1 MALKFEGSYLNR
13 YEQAHD
19 LYQDNPFFNQEDWDT
34 MSRRGDLDLYASI
47 LHDSDK
53 LPSYDTLQKEYRMD
67 LMDTSTRFTIL
78 ANELYGDKTNTDT
91 VRKEDVYDEQGN
103 VTGTNE
109 YKMSDYDYTK
119 KLLKEKSDALVQAE
133 ARRIA
138 QQQKEENSNFFTNF
152 VGGLGELAIGA
163 MEFIDDIFSLA
174 EGVTDGFVALANGGS
189 FDEAFR
195 NAFNTGEGGSADWR
209 IFDNAGWT
217 DAIIQWNIDNTDIR
231 DLDGNFNSNL
241 AGVWGQLTRMVG
253 QYALPMGVGKIAGG
267 LGASAKVASGMSQ
280 GLYYTGLSVA
290 NLREYASNPAYASV
304 PTWAIV
310 TNAAAKGAVEYLVQ
324 RGLNK
329 VLGPSTLDSLI
340 FGLKGSAVKGATKI
354 STWGALKKIGFDA
367 FHEGIEEM
375 FQQYGDWIVDQAFA
389 IKYTDFKYATD
400 VSAETIVMSFVLGA
414 LGSIGASSLSVAA
427 SGTADFIS
435 WRKGKAQITRN
446 LFKSWSFKQT
456 MQNMAQQYDTVVN
469 NPNVDVDTKRSV
481 MGQMYVNYRAIASL
495 YSAIGQDKFNQAVEL
510 LERISNEP
518 ELSDVAMTMF
528 AKDLMQQVQ
537 TMPQQY
543 AQKVVEEVIKNAHM
557 QEPIGEI
564 TADTEVA
571 DLSDDVKAAAVQIAK
586 DIIAK
591 DKDVKKVVY
600 VDKGATAIKVGDTV
614 LAPVNMTE
622 TFDADGILKS
632 AAESAMVMNI
642 LNAPVLEVA
651 IDNITDLYK
660 QVYKLREDTTAD
672 HSEEIAKLEQD
683 ITTAQKEFDDFVQA
697 NSDIGTYMEWKEMPP
712 SNERTE
718 FELEQMAFG
727 IIQGDVTDAE
737 YKNAKLHVYNE
748 ANSSTKNIY
757 DNNPDLLEYKIN
769 VYIAEQRLHN
779 FQDNNI
785 NRINSYNVKRNDI
798 TARQKQLE
806 NIKNANEDT
815 TAKHDVESSPN
826 YKVIAV
832 YNALFNPEFRAII
845 WGVANQD
852 LYKFMS
858 NLNETITAAR
868 KGTKGDA
875 KLTQR
880 VKKVLA
886 EMQRELIIYCIN
898 QTNADFDSLTI
909 LTPEMKQYIHDNRW
923 NKDMFM
929 RVLNSNGTKTDLDAL
944 RSRVNAAPIN
954 EQRKQDILIKINS
967 NKKNVRLSGLRELD
981 TVYNH
986 AWTSPYDGTKYLPNN
1001 SIPNNMMN
1009 IFMQELGLDL
1019 QSIMYA
1025 PPENTPIYEQIQYDK
1040 GTVDQETT
1048 LSFYRD
1054 QFQMFTNN
1062 GYDFTV
1068 IDGHIVVVEL
1078 DKEKQFGYGTFDEN
1092 VTSIY
1097 SGQYRSDRQSF
1108 VKTANVAR
1116 NLIAPYLN
1124 PKLDNVSRANI
1135 KVSDAIYD
1143 PSKLS
1148 KNTLESILKKYGKV
1162 TPQTTFLYL
1171 RDMFLDK
1178 SNGGTSIVMRDDGT
1192 FTFVDVQN
1200 MKNVLSKQN
1209 LTAKDLANGEYKLSK
1224 FIKKEFLEGRLKDT
1238 KVVIGGNLGYYD
1250 SDTNTIY
1257 IPDDSLDMKQFTLL
1271 HEFQH
1276 AIQTE
1281 EGLLGGITVN
1291 WLSSSNISKSLKQ
1304 KIVSDI
1310 AKHRPELF
1318 KGIPKERHQTIAEQF
1333 VYDTTG
1339 EAYAYGMGGE
1349 WDVIDFYPT
1358 LVKDRG
1364 NGTLQV
1370 VLPWGSTY
1378 NLTYNFTTKQS
1389 IVSRDVKTALSTNE
1403 YTADDGT
1410 KFRLVATSAK
1420 NYQGGGGF
1428 VLEDGTLYSAPN
1440 GVGDVHGPVQKKVNI
1455 DFGVGNIVTVHFFD
1469 KSLTKSGFP
1478 EYFIDVN
1485 SKMQKAQY
1493 METAELITELQN
1505 RGYIVTV
1512 AKIDGDHRTERID
1525 DFQYDGYGILQELN
1539 IKQESYYNPQLMA
1552 NDNKKRLLD
1561 YPVYREINEWYKE
1574 AMPDREMQPNSL
1586 CGMILPDGTI
1596 AYTSKYW
1603 THLEVERAAATH
1615 FAPEGKD
1622 VKIDKFVKHS
1632 VEIALN
1638 GRFGNGFQDS
1648 VSIRINGSMN
1658 IDMQESLTN
1667 LIDEALMHHANLE
1680 IEHRPTA
1687 VYITADESMSGRQVM
1702 NELRRYVNA
1711 ARGKTTNVPVD
1722 RVSTKTESVKEKAE
1736 VVTET
1741 AKPVEQ
1747 PKVEEPKVEEPKV
1760 EEPKIEQPKVEQ
1772 PELEEPKVE
1781 KPKVKEP
1788 KKKDVKDYDVK
1799 ELAPDESKKQTRPK
1813 RQNTKYLSKEEAGQ
1827 NKHGQTV
1834 YKYKYE
1840 HNTYVS
1846 NADAQKTNLKYF
1858 IRKNRPIQMGQDMQY
1873 FVINANKYNVPED
1886 LWTKIEKGTLVRQD
1900 IMDYWRTTDSMDRNT
1915 FELINEAFFHND
1927 YAKSYKQ
1934 VLNFTEGTAMAD
1946 YYALRAIMRKVG
1958 LAEEAM
1964 WSLSKDAIVAI
1975 TKDWLKIPDIKRLY
1989 DSIRLRYSSY
1999 KGQPIEINR
2008 NAARITFMKY
2018 YDGSVNSLAKIAS
2031 IVKYIAV
2038 NGWDVAGEVKTTA
2051 GDKKAQT
2058 KRHQEDLDF
2067 TIEESTAD
2075 VTAEEAFDA
2084 IGDKLE
2090 ASERKA
2096 IQQEILNYYAE
2107 QVRSQGIKL
2116 SKEAMIQA
2124 VKNLTDEQL
2133 RDFYTK
2139 LEISDITAR
2148 KLSKDE
2154 MQREL
2159 EGEAKPIVKPRKNL
2173 LQSLYQTSASIR
2185 NNLSPNEKKKFLEAH
2200 GDMFTEDIKVKP
2212 ELYKDKPYEE
2222 VEALR
2227 AELKKISTDVRAGKY
2242 ESQTTAKI
2250 LKSLEYWRKRAKSKT
2265 VQQYRDQAKGK
2276 ANYKTEQT
2284 LKFSELEYTIDSTAE
2299 IPVPLKHMLDTTFE
2313 TFAKTN
2319 VQYLTGEG
2327 EVHIKMQLQKFQD
2340 ANIQRFM
2347 QLTEQDVTD
2356 IINYYQHALLVGKV
2370 SEEAI
2375 RKFNAVKI
2383 YVLGYLHRLGTDG
2396 DIHVTAEQLTQIDE
2410 LLRATATG
2418 AGTDLAVFRS
2428 VLKVLNPNKAL
2439 IQSIA
2444 RTAGIDFRE
2453 EDVEGVTK
2461 AIKTGDVKQIEKA
2474 MTKMYENGLKLYT
2487 GSKKSFLDKLWKFQ
2501 RMAMLSSPGTWIR
2514 NIVSNTLVSV
2524 GNNVGT
2530 VLGNLFVKK
2539 HRAGQYKLTGKD
2551 VIKLRSE
2558 RVGKEWRYFG
2568 KVVVDNKVARFIKD
2582 NIIDNGLMS
2591 LTTEGLNKYDIR
2603 KMDKTKQTGA
2613 DILTDLIVNTVTTKI
2628 FNQNQFDTKFMN
2640 NVGKALFAVLSDDPW
2655 INRRTISYLG
2665 KMLQEDGID
2674 LSKGLTEE
2682 VMQAYAEAYTLAAWD
2697 YMHKPN
2703 FFTSIEQ
2710 GIRQRTGDAG
2720 YFLWKQIMPFAT
2732 AGWNWFIE
2740 GLNYTPIGLARGI
2753 IQFARLENTI
2763 DKMDTARRKG
2773 DQMPSSRFAEY
2784 LAKRT
2789 IGKGIIGTIG
2799 LIAGIALGAFGVIG
2813 VDEDDDKLKLKVGD
2827 LYIDISDLFGTSS
2840 ILIGAAI
2847 TNPWKNSDASWS
2859 EKFWDCIAQTLDQL
2873 FMESTFSDLFNEFEY
2888 SDTFADWLLEQ
2899 PMSWANTFVPNILKT
2914 FNGLLYNHKI
2924 KYSSG
2929 IMYGLESFV
2938 IQAIPGVAYAF
2949 PKKVD
2954 PYTGELKQKYNVP
2967 FIFDFVNRLGP
2978 VDFKPYS
2985 VSDVQEEAIAQ
2996 GVQKTELTGKYKD
3009 IGELS
3014 NKDKQLLNTIY
3025 GQLNNQD
3032 LKKLYN
3038 NQIVVRVKDANGKYV
3053 ELRYSQMT
3061 SEQKKSAIE
3070 SIMTDNAKLAKIFVY
3085 TNNGGKYYATSTE
3098 YSELRAAGIVKNV
3111 FKETSKLKGFN

>member
-1 MALKFEGSYLNR
+1 MVVKSDKGVFMALKFEGNYLNR

-78 ANELYGDKTNTDT
+78 ANELYGDRTNTDAI
-91 VRKEDVYDEQGN
+91 RKEDVYDEQGN
-103 VTGTNE
+103 VTDTNE

-138 QQQKEENSNFFTNF
+138 QQQKEENSNFFTNLL
-152 VGGLGELAIGA
+152 GGFGELAIGA
-163 MEFIDDIFSLA
+163 MEFVDDIFSLA

-209 IFDNAGWT
+209 IFDNVGWT

-290 NLREYASNPAYASV
+290 NLREYASNPVYASV

-400 VSAETIVMSFVLGA
+400 ISAETIVMSFILGA
-414 LGSIGASSLSVAA
+414 LSSIGASSLSVAA

-469 NPNVDVDTKRSV
+469 NPNVDLDTKRAV
-481 MGQMYVNYRAIASL
+481 IGQMYVNYRAVASL
-495 YSAIGQDKFNQAVEL
+495 YNAIGEDKFNQAVNL

-528 AKDLMQQVQ
+528 AKDLMQEVQ
-537 TMPQQY
+537 TMPLQY
-543 AQKVVEEVIKNAHM
+543 AEKVVEEVIKNAHM

-564 TADTEVA
+564 TVDTEVT
-571 DLSDDVKAAAVQIAK
+571 DLSDDVKATAVQIAK

-591 DKDVKKVVY
+591 DNGVKKIVY
-600 VDKGATAIKVGDTV
+600 VNKGATAIKVGDTV
-614 LAPVNMTE
+614 LAPVGMTE

-632 AAESAMVMNI
+632 ATENTIVMNI

-660 QVYKLREDTTAD
+660 QTYG
-672 HSEEIAKLEQD
+672 I
-683 ITTAQKEFDDFVQA
+683 DDS
-697 NSDIGTYMEWKEMPP
+697 NS
-712 SNERTE
+712 
-718 FELEQMAFG
+718 
-727 IIQGDVTDAE
+727 
-737 YKNAKLHVYNE
+737 
-748 ANSSTKNIY
+748 
-757 DNNPDLLEYKIN
+757 
-769 VYIAEQRLHN
+769 
-779 FQDNNI
+779 
-785 NRINSYNVKRNDI
+785 RI
-798 TARQKQLE
+798 
-806 NIKNANEDT
+806 
-815 TAKHDVESSPN
+815 
-826 YKVIAV
+826 IAV
-832 YNALFNPEFRAII
+832 YNALFNPEFRAVI

-868 KGTKGDA
+868 KGTKADA
-875 KLTQR
+875 KFTQR
-880 VKKVLA
+880 VKKVLTD
-886 EMQRELIIYCIN
+886 MQRELIIYCIN

-909 LTPEMKQYIHDNRW
+909 LTPEMKQYIHDKRW

-929 RVLNSNGTKTDLDAL
+929 RVLNNKGTKTDLNAL

-954 EQRKQDILIKINS
+954 EQHKQDILVKLSSNS
-967 NKKNVRLSGLRELD
+967 KNVRLSGLRELD
-981 TVYNH
+981 TIYNH

-1009 IFMQELGLDL
+1009 VFMQELGLDL
-1019 QSIMYA
+1019 QSIVYV
-1025 PPENTPIYEQIQYDK
+1025 PPENTAIYEQIQYDK
-1040 GTVDQETT
+1040 GKVTPETT

-1068 IDGHIVVVEL
+1068 IDGHISVVEL
-1078 DKEKQFGYGTFDEN
+1078 DRERQFGYSTFDEN
-1092 VTSIY
+1092 ATSIY
-1097 SGQYRSDRQSF
+1097 AGQYRSDRQSF
-1108 VKTANVAR
+1108 VKTINAGK

-1178 SNGGTSIVMRDDGT
+1178 SNGGTAIVMRDDGT

-1224 FIKKEFLEGRLKDT
+1224 FIKKDFLEGRLKDT

-1257 IPDDSLDMKQFTLL
+1257 IPDDSLEIKQFTLL

-1281 EGLLGGITVN
+1281 EGLLGGIAVN

-1310 AKHRPELF
+1310 VKHRPELF
-1318 KGIPKERHQTIAEQF
+1318 KGVPKERHQVIAEQF
-1333 VYDTTG
+1333 VYDATG

-1349 WDVIDFYPT
+1349 WDVIDFYPV

-1364 NGTLQV
+1364 NGTIQL

-1389 IVSRDVKTALSTNE
+1389 IVSRDVKTAMLMTEFESADGNKFNLMQVSPQS
-1403 YTADDGT
+1403 YPGGGGIILDDGT
-1410 KFRLVATSAK
+1410 IMASNQIHVHDAIFNKFKQFNSDNTIMIRAIDAHNTKTGFPKYEIDIFNELSEAEYLSVAQLLDSLHRRGYDVTLVVATYK
-1420 NYQGGGGF
+1420 NKQFVSQHSISTKRDVDGIT
-1428 VLEDGTLYSAPN
+1428 VLEDENLYVERN
-1440 GVGDVHGPVQKKVNI
+1440 
-1455 DFGVGNIVTVHFFD
+1455 
-1469 KSLTKSGFP
+1469 
-1478 EYFIDVN
+1478 Y
-1485 SKMQKAQY
+1485 
-1493 METAELITELQN
+1493 N
-1505 RGYIVTV
+1505 RQDATNY
-1512 AKIDGDHRTERID
+1512 
-1525 DFQYDGYGILQELN
+1525 
-1539 IKQESYYNPQLMA
+1539 S
-1552 NDNKKRLLD
+1552 KKRLLD

-1574 AMPDREMQPNSL
+1574 AMPEREMQPNSL

-1596 AYTSKYW
+1596 AYSSQYW

-1622 VKIDKFVKHS
+1622 IKIDKFVHHC

-1648 VSIRINGSMN
+1648 ISIRINGSMN

-1667 LIDEALMHHANLE
+1667 LIDEALMHNANLE
-1680 IEHRPTA
+1680 IEHRPTG

-1702 NELRRYVNA
+1702 NELRRYVNV
-1711 ARGKTTNVPVD
+1711 ARAKTTNVPVD

-1741 AKPVEQ
+1741 AKPVE
-1747 PKVEEPKVEEPKV
+1747 EPKVE
-1760 EEPKIEQPKVEQ
+1760 
-1772 PELEEPKVE
+1772 
-1781 KPKVKEP
+1781 EP
-1788 KKKDVKDYDVK
+1788 KKKDVKDYAVK
-1799 ELAPDESKKQTRPK
+1799 ELATDDSKKQTRPK
-1813 RQNTKYLSKEEAGQ
+1813 RQNTKYLSKEEVGQ

-1886 LWTKIEKGTLVRQD
+1886 IWTKIERGTLVRQD
-1900 IMDYWRTTDSMDRNT
+1900 IMDYWRTADSMDGNT

-1958 LAEEAM
+1958 LTEEVM

-1975 TKDWLKIPDIKRLY
+1975 TKDWLKIPDIKKLY

-2008 NAARITFMKY
+2008 NAARITVMKY

-2067 TIEESTAD
+2067 SLEESTAD
-2075 VTAEEAFDA
+2075 VAAEEAFDA

-2090 ASERKA
+2090 VSERSA

-2116 SKEAMIQA
+2116 SKEAMVQA
-2124 VKNLTDEQL
+2124 VKNLTDDQL

-2159 EGEAKPIVKPRKNL
+2159 DGEAKPVIKPRKNL

-2185 NNLSPNEKKKFLEAH
+2185 NNLSPKEKQKFLEAH
-2200 GDMFTEDIKVKP
+2200 GDIFTDDIKVKP
-2212 ELYKDKPYEE
+2212 ELYKDKPYED
-2222 VEALR
+2222 VEDLR
-2227 AELKKISTDVRAGKY
+2227 AELKKISADVKAGKY

-2250 LKSLEYWRKRAKSKT
+2250 LKSLEYWRQRAKSKT
-2265 VQQYRDQAKGK
+2265 IQQYRDQANGK

-2313 TFAKTN
+2313 TFAKTD
-2319 VQYLTGEG
+2319 VKYLTGEG
-2327 EVHIKMQLQKFQD
+2327 DVHIKMQLQKFQD

-2347 QLTEQDVTD
+2347 QLTDQDVAD

-2461 AIKTGDVKQIEKA
+2461 AIKTGNVKEIEKA
-2474 MTKMYENGLKLYT
+2474 MTKMYESGLKLYT
-2487 GSKKSFLDKLWKFQ
+2487 GNKKSFLDKLWKFQ

-2514 NIVSNTLVSV
+2514 NVVSNSLVSI

-2551 VIKLRSE
+2551 VIKLKSE
-2558 RVGKEWRYFG
+2558 RVGKEWRHFG

-2582 NIIDNGLMS
+2582 NIIDNGLMN

-2640 NVGKALFAVLSDDPW
+2640 NVGKALFKVLSDDAW

-2665 KMLQEDGID
+2665 KMLQEDGTD
-2674 LSKGLTEE
+2674 LTKGLSEE

-2710 GIRQRTGDAG
+2710 GIRQRAGDAG
-2720 YFLWKQIMPFAT
+2720 YFLWKQIMPFAS

-2789 IGKGIIGTIG
+2789 IGKGIIGTVG
-2799 LIAGIALGAFGVIG
+2799 LITGIALGAFGVVG
-2813 VDEDDDKLKLKVGD
+2813 VDEDDDKLKLKIGD

-2899 PMSWANTFVPNILKT
+2899 PMSWTSTFVPNILKT

-2929 IMYGLESFV
+2929 IMYGLENFV
-2938 IQAIPGVAYAF
+2938 IQAIPGIAYAF

-2954 PYTGELKQKYNVP
+2954 PYTGEIKQKYNVP
-2967 FIFDFVNRLGP
+2967 FIFDFINRLGP

-3014 NKDKQLLNTIY
+3014 NKDKQLLNTVY
-3025 GQLNNQD
+3025 GQMNSQD

-3053 ELRYSQMT
+3053 ELRYNQMT

-3070 SIMTDNAKLAKIFVY
+3070 SIMTDNAKLAKIYVY

-3111 FKETSKLKGFN
+3111 FRETSKLKGFK

>member
-1 MALKFEGSYLNR
+1 MVVKSDKGVFMALKFEGSYLNR

-19 LYQDNPFFNQEDWDT
+19 LYQDNPFFNQTDWDT

-78 ANELYGDKTNTDT
+78 ANELYGDRTNTDT

-163 MEFIDDIFSLA
+163 MEFVDDIFSLA

-195 NAFNTGEGGSADWR
+195 NAFNTGEDGSADWR
-209 IFDNAGWT
+209 IFDNVGWT

-231 DLDGNFNSNL
+231 DLDGNFNNGL
-241 AGVWGQLTRMVG
+241 AGIWGQLTRMIG
-253 QYALPMGVGKIAGG
+253 QYALPMGVGKIVSGF
-267 LGASAKVASGMSQ
+267 GASAKLTSGLSQ
-280 GLYYTGLSVA
+280 GLYYTGLSSA

-310 TNAAAKGAVEYLVQ
+310 TNAAAKGATEYLVQ

-329 VLGPSTLDSLI
+329 LLGPSTLDSLI
-340 FGLKGSAVKGATKI
+340 FGLKGSSIKGATKI

-375 FQQYGDWIVDQAFA
+375 FQQYGDWLVDQAYA

-400 VSAETIVMSFVLGA
+400 ISAETIVMSFVLGA
-414 LGSIGASSLSVAA
+414 LGSIGASAVSVAA
-427 SGTADFIS
+427 SGVSDFIS

-446 LFKSWSFKQT
+446 LFKSWSLKQT
-456 MQNMAQQYDTVVN
+456 MQNMAQQYDAVVN
-469 NPNVDVDTKRSV
+469 NPNIDLDTKRAV

-495 YSAIGQDKFNQAVEL
+495 YSAIGKDKFNQAVDL

-614 LAPVNMTE
+614 LAPVSMTE

-660 QVYKLREDTTAD
+660 QTYG
-672 HSEEIAKLEQD
+672 I
-683 ITTAQKEFDDFVQA
+683 DDS
-697 NSDIGTYMEWKEMPP
+697 NS
-712 SNERTE
+712 
-718 FELEQMAFG
+718 
-727 IIQGDVTDAE
+727 
-737 YKNAKLHVYNE
+737 
-748 ANSSTKNIY
+748 
-757 DNNPDLLEYKIN
+757 
-769 VYIAEQRLHN
+769 
-779 FQDNNI
+779 
-785 NRINSYNVKRNDI
+785 RI
-798 TARQKQLE
+798 
-806 NIKNANEDT
+806 
-815 TAKHDVESSPN
+815 
-826 YKVIAV
+826 IAV
-832 YNALFNPEFRAII
+832 YNALFNPEFRAVI

-868 KGTKGDA
+868 KGTKADA
-875 KLTQR
+875 KFTQR

-886 EMQRELIIYCIN
+886 DMQRELIIYCIN

-929 RVLNSNGTKTDLDAL
+929 RVLNSNGTKADLDAL

-967 NKKNVRLSGLRELD
+967 NNKNVRLSGLRELD

-1019 QSIMYA
+1019 QSIMYV
-1025 PPENTPIYEQIQYDK
+1025 PPDNTAIYEQIRYDK
-1040 GTVDQETT
+1040 GEVTSETT

-1068 IDGHIVVVEL
+1068 IDGHISVVEL
-1078 DKEKQFGYGTFDEN
+1078 DRERQFGYDTFDEN
-1092 VTSIY
+1092 ATSIY
-1097 SGQYRSDRQSF
+1097 AGQYRSNRQSF
-1108 VKTANVAR
+1108 VKTANAGK

-1178 SNGGTSIVMRDDGT
+1178 SNGGTAIVMHDDGM

-1224 FIKKEFLEGRLKDT
+1224 FIKKDLLEGRLKDT
-1238 KVVIGGNLGYYD
+1238 NIVIGGNLGYYD

-1257 IPDDSLDMKQFTLL
+1257 IPDDSLEMKQFTLL

-1281 EGLLGGITVN
+1281 EGLLGGIAVN

-1318 KGIPKERHQTIAEQF
+1318 KGVPKERHQVIAEQF

-1349 WDVIDFYPT
+1349 WDVINFYPT

-1364 NGTLQV
+1364 NGTIQL

-1403 YTADDGT
+1403 YIANDGT
-1410 KFRLVATSAK
+1410 KFRLIATSAK

-1440 GVGDVHGPVQKKVNI
+1440 GIGDVHGPVQKKVNI
-1455 DFGVGNIVTVHFFD
+1455 DFGIGNIVTVHFFD

-1478 EYFIDVN
+1478 EYFIDIN

-1525 DFQYDGYGILQELN
+1525 NFQYDGYAVLQELN
-1539 IKQESYYNPQLMA
+1539 IKQEGYYNSQMMA
-1552 NDNKKRLLD
+1552 NDGKKRLLD

-1574 AMPDREMQPNSL
+1574 AMPEREMQPNSL

-1596 AYTSKYW
+1596 AYSSQYW

-1622 VKIDKFVKHS
+1622 VKIDKFVHHC

-1648 VSIRINGSMN
+1648 ISIRINGSMN

-1680 IEHRPTA
+1680 IEHRPTG

-1702 NELRRYVNA
+1702 NELRRYVNT

-1736 VVTET
+1736 VATET
-1741 AKPVEQ
+1741 VKP
-1747 PKVEEPKVEEPKV
+1747 VEEPKVEEPKA
-1760 EEPKIEQPKVEQ
+1760 EEPKA
-1772 PELEEPKVE
+1772 EEPKQ
-1781 KPKVKEP
+1781 
-1788 KKKDVKDYDVK
+1788 KDVKDYDVK
-1799 ELAPDESKKQTRPK
+1799 ELAPDEGKKQTRPK
-1813 RQNTKYLSKEEAGQ
+1813 RQNTKYLSKEEVGQ

-1846 NADAQKTNLKYF
+1846 NADAQRTNLKYF

-1873 FVINANKYNVPED
+1873 FVINANKYNVPENI
-1886 LWTKIEKGTLVRQD
+1886 WTKIEKGTLVRQD
-1900 IMDYWRTTDSMDRNT
+1900 VMDYWRTADEMSRNT

-1975 TKDWLKIPDIKRLY
+1975 TKDWLKIPDIKKLY

-2067 TIEESTAD
+2067 SLEESTAD

-2116 SKEAMIQA
+2116 SKEAMVQA
-2124 VKNLTDEQL
+2124 VKNLTDDQL

-2159 EGEAKPIVKPRKNL
+2159 DGEAKPVIKPRKNL

-2185 NNLSPNEKKKFLEAH
+2185 NNLSPNEKRKFLEAH
-2200 GDMFTEDIKVKP
+2200 GNIFTEDIKVKP
-2212 ELYKDKPYEE
+2212 ELYKDKPYED
-2222 VEALR
+2222 VEDLR
-2227 AELKKISTDVRAGKY
+2227 AELKKISADVRAGKY

-2265 VQQYRDQAKGK
+2265 VQQYRDQANGK

-2524 GNNVGT
+2524 GNNVGA

-2551 VIKLRSE
+2551 AIKLRSE

-2665 KMLQEDGID
+2665 KMLQEDGTD
-2674 LSKGLTEE
+2674 LSKGLTED

-2720 YFLWKQIMPFAT
+2720 YFLWKQIMPFAS

-2789 IGKGIIGTIG
+2789 IGKGIIGTVG
-2799 LIAGIALGAFGVIG
+2799 LITGIILGAFGVVG

-2859 EKFWDCIAQTLDQL
+2859 DKFWDCITQTLDQL

-2888 SDTFADWLLEQ
+2888 SDTFADWLIEQ
-2899 PMSWANTFVPNILKT
+2899 PMGWANTFVPNILKT

-2929 IMYGLESFV
+2929 IMYGLENFV

-2985 VSDVQEEAIAQ
+2985 VSDVQEEAIAH

-3014 NKDKQLLNTIY
+3014 NKDKQLLNTVY

-3070 SIMTDNAKLAKIFVY
+3070 SVMTDNAKLAKIFVY
-3085 TNNGGKYYATSTE
+3085 TKNGGKYYATSTE

-3111 FKETSKLKGFN
+3111 FRETSKLKGFN

>member
-1 MALKFEGSYLNR
+1 MALKFEGNYLNR

-34 MSRRGDLDLYASI
+34 MSRRGDLDLYVSI

-78 ANELYGDKTNTDT
+78 ANELYGDKTNTDAI
-91 VRKEDVYDEQGN
+91 RKEDVYDEQGN

-119 KLLKEKSDALVQAE
+119 KLLKEKSNELVQAE

-138 QQQKEENSNFFTNF
+138 QQQKEENSNFFTNLL
-152 VGGLGELAIGA
+152 GGFGELAIGA
-163 MEFIDDIFSLA
+163 MEFVNDIFSLA
-174 EGVTDGFVALANGGS
+174 EGVTDGFVALANGGN

-209 IFDNAGWT
+209 IFDNVGWT

-231 DLDGNFNSNL
+231 DLDGNFNNGL
-241 AGVWGQLTRMVG
+241 AGIWGQLTRMIG

-267 LGASAKVASGMSQ
+267 LGASARVASGMSQ

-329 VLGPSTLDSLI
+329 VLGPSALDRLI

-367 FHEGIEEM
+367 FHEGIEEV

-400 VSAETIVMSFVLGA
+400 ISAETIVMSFILGA

-435 WRKGKAQITRN
+435 WRKGKTQITRN
-446 LFKSWSFKQT
+446 LFKSWSLKQT
-456 MQNMAQQYDTVVN
+456 MSDMAQQYDAVVN
-469 NPNVDVDTKRSV
+469 NPNIDLDTKRAV

-495 YSAIGQDKFNQAVEL
+495 YNSIGEDKFNQAVNL

-518 ELSDVAMTMF
+518 EFSDVAMTMF
-528 AKDLMQQVQ
+528 AKDLMQEVQ
-537 TMPQQY
+537 TMPLQY

-571 DLSDDVKAAAVQIAK
+571 DLSDDVKATAVQIAK

-591 DKDVKKVVY
+591 DNGVKKVVY
-600 VDKGATAIKVGDTV
+600 VNKGATAIKVGDTV

-632 AAESAMVMNI
+632 ATENTIVMNI
-642 LNAPVLEVA
+642 LNAPVLKVA

-660 QVYKLREDTTAD
+660 QTYG
-672 HSEEIAKLEQD
+672 I
-683 ITTAQKEFDDFVQA
+683 DDS
-697 NSDIGTYMEWKEMPP
+697 NS
-712 SNERTE
+712 
-718 FELEQMAFG
+718 
-727 IIQGDVTDAE
+727 
-737 YKNAKLHVYNE
+737 
-748 ANSSTKNIY
+748 
-757 DNNPDLLEYKIN
+757 
-769 VYIAEQRLHN
+769 
-779 FQDNNI
+779 
-785 NRINSYNVKRNDI
+785 RI
-798 TARQKQLE
+798 
-806 NIKNANEDT
+806 
-815 TAKHDVESSPN
+815 
-826 YKVIAV
+826 IAV
-832 YNALFNPEFRAII
+832 YNALFNPEFRAVI

-868 KGTKGDA
+868 KGTKADA
-875 KLTQR
+875 KFTQR
-880 VKKVLA
+880 VNKVLA
-886 EMQRELIIYCIN
+886 DMQRELIIYCIN

-929 RVLNSNGTKTDLDAL
+929 RVLNSNGTKADLDAL

-967 NKKNVRLSGLRELD
+967 NNKNIRLSGLRELD
-981 TVYNH
+981 TIYNH

-1068 IDGHIVVVEL
+1068 IDGHISVVEL
-1078 DKEKQFGYGTFDEN
+1078 DRERQFGYSTFDEN
-1092 VTSIY
+1092 ATSIY
-1097 SGQYRSDRQSF
+1097 AGQYRRDRQSF
-1108 VKTANVAR
+1108 VKTANAGK

-1135 KVSDAIYD
+1135 KVSDTIYD

-1178 SNGGTSIVMRDDGT
+1178 SNGGTTIVMRDDGT

-1209 LTAKDLANGEYKLSK
+1209 MTAKDLANGEYKLSK
-1224 FIKKEFLEGRLKDT
+1224 FIKKDFLEGRLKDT
-1238 KVVIGGNLGYYD
+1238 KVVIGGSLGYYD

-1257 IPDDSLDMKQFTLL
+1257 VPDDSLEMKQFTLL

-1281 EGLLGGITVN
+1281 EGLLGGIAVN

-1310 AKHRPELF
+1310 AKHRSELF
-1318 KGIPKERHQTIAEQF
+1318 KGVPKERHQVIAEQF

-1364 NGTLQV
+1364 NGTIQL

-1389 IVSRDVKTALSTNE
+1389 IVSRDVKTAMLMTEFESADGNKFNLMQVSPQS
-1403 YTADDGT
+1403 YPGGGGIILDDGT
-1410 KFRLVATSAK
+1410 IMASNQTHVHDAIFNKFKQFNSDNTIMIRAIDAYNTKTGFPKYEIDIFNKLSEAEYLSVAQLLDSLHRRGYDVTLVVATYK
-1420 NYQGGGGF
+1420 NKQFISQHSISTKRDVDGIT
-1428 VLEDGTLYSAPN
+1428 VLEDENLYVERN
-1440 GVGDVHGPVQKKVNI
+1440 
-1455 DFGVGNIVTVHFFD
+1455 
-1469 KSLTKSGFP
+1469 
-1478 EYFIDVN
+1478 Y
-1485 SKMQKAQY
+1485 
-1493 METAELITELQN
+1493 N
-1505 RGYIVTV
+1505 RQDAT
-1512 AKIDGDHRTERID
+1512 
-1525 DFQYDGYGILQELN
+1525 
-1539 IKQESYYNPQLMA
+1539 
-1552 NDNKKRLLD
+1552 NDSKKRLLD

-1574 AMPDREMQPNSL
+1574 AMPEREMQPNSL

-1596 AYTSKYW
+1596 AYSSQYW

-1622 VKIDKFVKHS
+1622 IKIDKFVHHC

-1638 GRFGNGFQDS
+1638 GRFGNGLQDS
-1648 VSIRINGSMN
+1648 ISIRINGSMN

-1667 LIDEALMHHANLE
+1667 LIDEALMHNANIE
-1680 IEHRPTA
+1680 IEHRPTG

-1736 VVTET
+1736 VATET
-1741 AKPVEQ
+1741 AKPVEE

-1760 EEPKIEQPKVEQ
+1760 EEPKVE
-1772 PELEEPKVE
+1772 E
-1781 KPKVKEP
+1781 PKVKEP
-1788 KKKDVKDYDVK
+1788 EKKDVKDYAVK
-1799 ELAPDESKKQTRPK
+1799 ELAPDEGKKQTRPK
-1813 RQNTKYLSKEEAGQ
+1813 RQNTKYLSKEEVGQ

-1873 FVINANKYNVPED
+1873 FVINANKYNVPENI
-1886 LWTKIEKGTLVRQD
+1886 WTKIEKGTLVRQD
-1900 IMDYWRTTDSMDRNT
+1900 IMDYWRTADEMSRNT

-1934 VLNFTEGTAMAD
+1934 VINFTEGPAMAD
-1946 YYALRAIMRKVG
+1946 YYALRTIMRNVG
-1958 LAEEAM
+1958 LTEEVM
-1964 WSLSKDAIVAI
+1964 WSMSRDAIVAI

-1989 DSIRLRYSSY
+1989 NQIRLRYSSY
-1999 KGQPIEINR
+1999 KKQPIKINR

-2031 IVKYIAV
+2031 IAKYIAI

-2051 GDKKAQT
+2051 GNKKVQT

-2067 TIEESTAD
+2067 TIEESIAD
-2075 VTAEEAFDA
+2075 ETAEEAFDA
-2084 IGDKLE
+2084 IADKLE

-2096 IQQEILNYYAE
+2096 IQEEILNYYAE

-2116 SKEAMIQA
+2116 SKEAMVQA
-2124 VKNLTDEQL
+2124 VKNLTDDQL

-2154 MQREL
+2154 LQREL
-2159 EGEAKPIVKPRKNL
+2159 DGEAKTVITPRKNL

-2185 NNLSPNEKKKFLEAH
+2185 NNLSPKEKQKFLEAH
-2200 GDMFTEDIKVKP
+2200 GDIFTEDIKVKP
-2212 ELYKDKPYEE
+2212 ELYKDKPYED
-2222 VEALR
+2222 VEDLR
-2227 AELKKISTDVRAGKY
+2227 AELKKISADVRAGKY

-2250 LKSLEYWRKRAKSKT
+2250 LKSLEYWRQRAKSKT
-2265 VQQYRDQAKGK
+2265 IQQYRDQANGK

-2313 TFAKTN
+2313 TFAKTD
-2319 VQYLTGEG
+2319 VKYLTSEG
-2327 EVHIKMQLQKFQD
+2327 DVHIKMQLQKFQD
-2340 ANIQRFM
+2340 TNIQRFM
-2347 QLTEQDVTD
+2347 QLTDQDVAD

-2370 SEEAI
+2370 SEEAV
-2375 RKFNAVKI
+2375 RKFNAIKI

-2418 AGTDLAVFRS
+2418 GATDLAVFRS

-2461 AIKTGDVKQIEKA
+2461 AIKTGNVKEIEKA
-2474 MTKMYENGLKLYT
+2474 MTKMYESGLKLYT
-2487 GSKKSFLDKLWKFQ
+2487 GNKKSFLDKLWKFQ

-2551 VIKLRSE
+2551 VIKLKSE
-2558 RVGKEWRYFG
+2558 RVGKEWRHFG

-2582 NIIDNGLMS
+2582 NIIDNGLMN

-2640 NVGKALFAVLSDDPW
+2640 DVGKALFKVLSDDPW

-2665 KMLQEDGID
+2665 KMLQEDGTD
-2674 LSKGLTEE
+2674 LTKGLSEE

-2710 GIRQRTGDAG
+2710 GIRQRAGDAG
-2720 YFLWKQIMPFAT
+2720 YFLWKQIMPFAS

-2753 IQFARLENTI
+2753 IQFARLQNTI

-2938 IQAIPGVAYAF
+2938 IQAIPGIAYAF

-2967 FIFDFVNRLGP
+2967 FIFDFVNRIGP

-3014 NKDKQLLNTIY
+3014 NKDKQLLNTVY

-3070 SIMTDNAKLAKIFVY
+3070 SIMTDNAKLAKIYVY
-3085 TNNGGKYYATSTE
+3085 TNNGGKYYATPTE
-3098 YSELRAAGIVKNV
+3098 YSKLRAAGIVKNV
-3111 FKETSKLKGFN
+3111 FRETSKLKGFK

>member
-1 MALKFEGSYLNR
+1 MVYLIYNNDILKMVVKNDKGVFMALKFEGSYLNR

-78 ANELYGDKTNTDT
+78 ANELYGDRTNTDT

-119 KLLKEKSDALVQAE
+119 KLLKEKSDALVKAE

-138 QQQKEENSNFFTNF
+138 QQQKEENSNFFTNLL
-152 VGGLGELAIGA
+152 GGFGELAIGT
-163 MEFIDDIFSLA
+163 MEFVDDIFSLA

-267 LGASAKVASGMSQ
+267 VGASAKVASGMSQ

-400 VSAETIVMSFVLGA
+400 ISAETIVMSFVLGA

-456 MQNMAQQYDTVVN
+456 MQDMAQQYDTIVN
-469 NPNVDVDTKRSV
+469 NPNVDLDTKRAV

-495 YSAIGQDKFNQAVEL
+495 YSAIGKDKFNQAVNL

-528 AKDLMQQVQ
+528 AKDLMQEVQ

-571 DLSDDVKAAAVQIAK
+571 DLSDDVKATAVQIAK

-591 DKDVKKVVY
+591 DNDVKKVVY
-600 VDKGATAIKVGDTV
+600 VNKGATAIKVGDTV
-614 LAPVNMTE
+614 LAPVAMTE

-632 AAESAMVMNI
+632 ATESAMVMNM

-660 QVYKLREDTTAD
+660 QTYG
-672 HSEEIAKLEQD
+672 I
-683 ITTAQKEFDDFVQA
+683 DDS
-697 NSDIGTYMEWKEMPP
+697 NS
-712 SNERTE
+712 
-718 FELEQMAFG
+718 
-727 IIQGDVTDAE
+727 
-737 YKNAKLHVYNE
+737 
-748 ANSSTKNIY
+748 
-757 DNNPDLLEYKIN
+757 
-769 VYIAEQRLHN
+769 
-779 FQDNNI
+779 
-785 NRINSYNVKRNDI
+785 RI
-798 TARQKQLE
+798 
-806 NIKNANEDT
+806 
-815 TAKHDVESSPN
+815 
-826 YKVIAV
+826 IAV
-832 YNALFNPEFRAII
+832 YNALFNPEFRAVI

-886 EMQRELIIYCIN
+886 DMQRELIIYCIN

-967 NKKNVRLSGLRELD
+967 NNKNIRLSGLRELD
-981 TVYNH
+981 TIYNH

-1025 PPENTPIYEQIQYDK
+1025 PPKNTPIYEQIQYDK
-1040 GTVDQETT
+1040 GRVDQETT

-1078 DKEKQFGYGTFDEN
+1078 DKERQFGYGTFDEN

-1097 SGQYRSDRQSF
+1097 SGKYRSDRQSF

-1135 KVSDAIYD
+1135 KISDVVYD

-1171 RDMFLDK
+1171 RDMFLDR
-1178 SNGGTSIVMRDDGT
+1178 SNGETSIVMRDDGT
-1192 FTFVDVQN
+1192 FTFINVQN

-1209 LTAKDLANGEYKLSK
+1209 LTAKDLANGKYKLSK
-1224 FIKKEFLEGRLKDT
+1224 FIKKDFIEGRLKDT

-1364 NGTLQV
+1364 NGTLQL

-1378 NLTYNFTTKQS
+1378 DLTYNFTTKQS

-1512 AKIDGDHRTERID
+1512 AKIDGDHHTERID

-1648 VSIRINGSMN
+1648 ISIRINGSMN

-1667 LIDEALMHHANLE
+1667 LIDEALMHHANIE

-1711 ARGKTTNVPVD
+1711 ASGKTTNVPVD

-1736 VVTET
+1736 VATET
-1741 AKPVEQ
+1741 AKPIEQ
-1747 PKVEEPKVEEPKV
+1747 PKIEEPKIEEPKIEEPPKVEEPKAEE
-1760 EEPKIEQPKVEQ
+1760 
-1772 PELEEPKVE
+1772 
-1781 KPKVKEP
+1781 PKVKEP
-1788 KKKDVKDYDVK
+1788 ENKDVKDYAVK
-1799 ELAPDESKKQTRPK
+1799 ELAPDAGKKQTRPK

-1873 FVINANKYNVPED
+1873 FVINANKYNVPENI
-1886 LWTKIEKGTLVRQD
+1886 WTKIEKGTLVRQD
-1900 IMDYWRTTDSMDRNT
+1900 VMDYWRTADEMSPNT

-1934 VLNFTEGTAMAD
+1934 VINFTEGTAMAD

-1975 TKDWLKIPDIKRLY
+1975 TKDWLKIPDIKKLY

-2067 TIEESTAD
+2067 SIEESTAD

-2124 VKNLTDEQL
+2124 VKNLTDDQL

-2154 MQREL
+2154 MQQEL

-2227 AELKKISTDVRAGKY
+2227 AELKKISADVRAGKY

-2347 QLTEQDVTD
+2347 QLTEQDVAD

-2410 LLRATATG
+2410 LLRATATS

-2461 AIKTGDVKQIEKA
+2461 AIKSGDVKQIEKA

-2514 NIVSNTLVSV
+2514 NIVSNTLVSI
-2524 GNNVGT
+2524 GNNVST

-2551 VIKLRSE
+2551 VIKLKSE

-2582 NIIDNGLMS
+2582 NIIDNGLMN

-2640 NVGKALFAVLSDDPW
+2640 NVGKALFTILSDDPW

-2665 KMLQEDGID
+2665 KMLQEDGTD

-2710 GIRQRTGDAG
+2710 GIRQRAGDAG
-2720 YFLWKQIMPFAT
+2720 YFLWKQIMPFAS

-2789 IGKGIIGTIG
+2789 IGKGIIGTVG
-2799 LIAGIALGAFGVIG
+2799 LITGIMLGAFGVVG
-2813 VDEDDDKLKLKVGD
+2813 VDEDDDKLKLKIGD

-2847 TNPWKNSDASWS
+2847 TNPWKNSDTSWS
-2859 EKFWDCIAQTLDQL
+2859 DKFWDCITQTLDQL

-2929 IMYGLESFV
+2929 IMYGLENFV

-3025 GQLNNQD
+3025 GQMNSQD

-3038 NQIVVRVKDANGKYV
+3038 NQIVVRVKDTNGKYV

-3085 TNNGGKYYATSTE
+3085 TNNGGKYYATPTE

-3111 FKETSKLKGFN
+3111 FRETSKLKGFN